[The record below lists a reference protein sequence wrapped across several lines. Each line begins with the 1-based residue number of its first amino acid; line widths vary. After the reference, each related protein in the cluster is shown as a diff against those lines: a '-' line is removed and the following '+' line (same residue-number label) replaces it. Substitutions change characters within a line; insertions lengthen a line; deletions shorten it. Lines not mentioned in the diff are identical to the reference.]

1 MSVSVCYCVLDCAS
15 SVESVS
21 ERVSASVFYIQRES
35 EKDRK
40 RQRWEKCLREKS
52 YARVCEL
59 DKKRDKRVN
68 EMVKRS

>member
-1 MSVSVCYCVLDCAS
+1 MPVCS
-15 SVESVS
+15 I
-21 ERVSASVFYIQRES
+21 YIYRES
-35 EKDRK
+35 EKDRKTERQKDRK